1 MYEGDDLLYTN
12 VFIQPDQSL
21 SSQPVPRNIPQRY
34 NKPRTTYVT
43 IDSRDRDHE
52 MYPDPNHYK
61 ITFNRELINVRSVRL
76 VSSEFPNTAQ
86 TIYSDI
92 TNVYW
97 ISLEDTSPVYYDAV
111 LDPGNYTLPEFIS
124 HITDRM
130 NSVNRYS
137 DNTPHEFIVTAST
150 ESNIVQFQSI
160 QSTFLGTNPIALT
173 AGSRVITVT
182 HPGHTFRIGDF
193 VVIVASTDVGSVTQS
208 VINTTHEIIFVTANT
223 YQIVISTVSP
233 ESLVGGGSAV
243 KAGVNKP
250 FMFMNSNTDIPMPKV
265 GFPQQDSSQALEY
278 PIEFINNTPPD
289 LDTAYTVP
297 RVTNN
302 YTGPAWLKST
312 GHTLVVGDTIQIRG
326 TDTIPS
332 ILGVQT
338 VTSIPD
344 GQQLADDTNY
354 FSVGATGSTGTVIK
368 VVNKQSLY
376 TNTNLGNVVES
387 LDLSMRY
394 ITGIAKLID
403 SFITAASP
411 HLLTNIS
418 NVYIAY
424 TNTSPNV
431 NGVNGVRSVVFTP
444 ADPTKFSIDTDIL
457 GVISTSTAEEFVKVT
472 QTSANGI
479 TKIIRKNNG
488 TLTLDSSVFFNG
500 RNPIGTTP
508 FLVYIGLPAD
518 PLKTPWSVPNLNS
531 YTAGLHTVYITNFPG
546 TTEAFSDPS
555 VIELT
560 TEITDIIAGPLS
572 REIVIVDAGTT
583 SILDIISISLSNP
596 GYLQASVAL
605 NTIFFAAYPA
615 LNIIFLLHTEATI
628 FPDVSGYRNSARVN
642 ITDPAYPNGTTFS
655 LTTAADITAVL
666 PWTQQESFVYVT
678 GVHGAISGVYTGNNG
693 LIRDL
698 GMNVAN
704 ISTPGCIVT
713 FDGSTIT
720 HSAGM
725 TVNGGILLVNKMYP
739 VSGSG
744 YPDSFDTLSVIDDP
758 LGTVAILNITPFSPS
773 ESTVNLAAPHEFF
786 VGEQVF
792 IRSSSIASVNN
803 KFYSITSAVVG
814 STSIRINLVLG
825 AVSNFGALRALGR
838 YTIPQSSG
846 IAIDPGVNG
855 TFAPVAQI
863 EWTPPGYTRITT
875 VFPNTTTGLAIGN
888 AVYIRDTPSIANGI
902 RGIRFIVN
910 VVSPTQFDLSVDLTA
925 GFPVTAGGSTIYIKL
940 ATGIN
945 SFYTPTSMTMGDV
958 NAVRIQNHNFPVS
971 PAPFVAGNLLLTGIN
986 TNPVTA
992 VNDPHFGMPGMFSAI
1007 TDPNSPHTIR
1017 APADIEVIDQHFIR
1031 LLGSRPNVITGFTT
1045 PDPNYS
1051 VGTTYMRYAITGN
1064 TYSYPLVDATLG
1076 TTGSITTSGAHL
1088 LSVNDKVYI
1097 EGPTTVTIP
1106 SGGIQGIRTVTVID
1120 SGLSFQINT
1129 EVTGVTSSIGKCV
1142 KIDPTQTAV
1151 TGIISAEPRTHG
1163 TITTNIDLN
1172 TAIPP
1177 GGGFGYPSQFDIY
1190 VANANVVTTPVYPL
1204 PGAGFTP
1211 AGGSLRNITF
1221 TVKRISSSYSGMTSN
1236 TFEPGISNN
1245 IQSFT
1250 TTGNPV
1256 TVTFQNPHL
1265 LTIGQRVYILDSANM
1280 PDNVYVVSGTPTLN
1294 SIQIIFAVFSNV
1306 APRGRGIIQTGPTEP
1321 FYISSVPSIPAWT
1334 SNVVFA
1340 NSSTSTQPIKI
1351 VSISP
1356 KSTGAIELDN
1366 TTGIAVSDNVYIEG
1380 TSGIIDGIQTVNSL
1394 IPPNQIE
1401 LSVVVTTPGVLR
1413 SAVIDISYAGALGTV
1428 IFDIS
1433 HTPGVTFLIGE
1444 PVTITGHSVSS
1455 YNVFAYTVLNT
1466 DPGKTIELSGL
1477 VYVGNGIGGTIT
1489 SNYYGRLIR
1498 TASSSIKTIS
1508 NITQGVSPAVYTA
1521 IGNDFSGSLVYIFGT
1536 LTSPDQNGLHTNA
1549 TILSNDSFSLPT
1561 AVTVANSEIVLQ
1573 NVASVF
1579 SKQALRTTVGY
1590 VSSIVAEPTRTVI
1603 TTTSVKNPNKIAYPI
1618 LRSTEGNPCTF
1629 YATGHTFLNGSTV
1642 TIINH
1647 NSKPIISGSHV
1658 IFNVVLGVSF
1668 EIATNM
1674 ILGCPVPSGSV
1685 SGLAPD
1691 YPGHTLRSLS
1701 GSFGVIPVPIVKI
1714 YHGNPARIVIS
1725 KTLFESERLLF
1736 SGSHTLPPSDLTLP
1750 TPIVFGQNEFAVT
1763 RVFYKPD
1770 TELYSQ
1776 YLINANTMNRKAVT
1790 AVSLT
1795 SPVVISIALP
1805 VVLPLQEVPVR
1816 FDTNIPDGNYIIQNV
1831 TGPDSFEINYD
1842 NTLGTNM
1849 PTYGYVYTSLTAEY
1863 THYKIVNITTTN
1875 PAVITIA
1882 AHDYLAGDTV
1892 LVAGDANLPAGEY
1905 NVVSIIS
1912 GTQVSLNY
1920 DNTAGTGVAPFGTVD
1935 NRETTGGVL
1944 SRAAIQMFTPVIMTS
1959 AAHGLVTGHSIVIS
1973 DSDAFPSIDGRHAI
1987 TVIDSD
1993 TFSITNG
2000 NVVNQVRG
2008 TTGNW
2013 VWGDQ
2018 IVLHNLSSQPSIN
2031 DIIYDITRISDTQF
2045 SIPVVL
2051 DKIIDAN
2058 SNITHWGT
2066 NRITV
2071 QYNGHGLKSGDL
2083 ISMYNVED
2091 VGGVI
2096 AATLLTVHGSKT
2108 KNVETKQEQ
2117 LTRKRVS
2124 VNLILDTVP
2133 GSETLGQMIPDP
2145 NNFDIYASGYHLT
2158 FKDIITDYVNGSNKS
2173 PNRLLDAYSKDASA
2187 IGGGY
2192 SLAINC
2198 RDQNVYDQLN
2208 GFRNYGFANTQSN
2221 LQINGLLNK
2230 AVELDGDDYL
2240 YILNGIL
2247 SDVSTSSP
2255 VRGIF
2260 AKILLNSAPG
2270 SVVFNTFVSS
2280 IKNFNESP
2288 LQKITELEFSFVDR
2302 QGDLYD
2308 FHGVDHSMTFEV
2320 SEYVDVIPDTN
2331 VSGRRGVDDRTGITY
2346 IGNCNDIDSKKSMV

>member
-12 VFIQPDQSL
+12 GFIQPD
-21 SSQPVPRNIPQRY
+21 SSILHQPVQSTPPQRY
-34 NKPRTTYVT
+34 NKPRTSHVT
-43 IDSRDRDHE
+43 IDSRDRDRE
-52 MYPDPNHYK
+52 LYPNPNHYK
-61 ITFNRELINVRSVRL
+61 ITFNSELINVRSVRL
-76 VSSEFPNTAQ
+76 ISSEFPNTAQ
-86 TIYSDI
+86 TVYSAI
-92 TNVYW
+92 TNIYW
-97 ISLEDTSPVYYDAV
+97 ISLEDTSTVYYNAI
-111 LDPGNYTLPEFIS
+111 LDPGNYTLAEFIA

-137 DNTPHEFIVTAST
+137 DNTPHEFIVTASK

-160 QSTFLGTNPIALT
+160 QSTFLGTDPIALT

-208 VINTTHEIIFVTANT
+208 VINTTHEIIFVTATT

-250 FMFMNSNTDIPMPKV
+250 FMFMNSNTDIPMPLL

-278 PIEFINNTPPD
+278 NIEFINNTPPD
-289 LDTAYTVP
+289 LDVAYTVP

-302 YTGPAWLKST
+302 YTGPAWIKST
-312 GHTLVVGDTIQIRG
+312 GHTLVVGDNIQIRG

-338 VTSIPD
+338 VTSVPS
-344 GQQLADDTNY
+344 GSQLADDTNY
-354 FSVGATGSTGTVIK
+354 FSVGSNTGTVIK

-376 TNTNLGNVVES
+376 TNTNLGSVVES

-394 ITGIAKLID
+394 ITGIAKLIE
-403 SFITAASP
+403 SYITAASP

-424 TNTSPNV
+424 TNTSPSIL
-431 NGVNGVRSVVFTP
+431 GINGVRSVVFTP

-457 GVISTSTAEEFVKVT
+457 GVISMNTVQEFVKVT
-472 QTSANGI
+472 QTSAHSI

-488 TLTLDSSVFFNG
+488 TLTLSSSAVFNG
-500 RNPIGTTP
+500 RNPTAATP
-508 FLVYIGLPAD
+508 FLVYIGLPTD

-560 TEITDIIAGPLS
+560 TEITDILAGPLS
-572 REIVIVDAGTT
+572 REIVVVDSGTV

-605 NTIFFAAYPA
+605 NTILFAAYPA
-615 LNIIFLLHTEATI
+615 LNIIYLLHTESTV
-628 FPDVSGYRNSARVN
+628 FPDVSGYRNSAQMNV
-642 ITDPAYPNGTTFS
+642 TDPAYPNGTTFS
-655 LTTAADITAVL
+655 LTTAADITGVL

-678 GVHGAISGVYTGNNG
+678 GAHGAISGVYTGNNG

-698 GMNVAN
+698 GMNTAN

-713 FDGSTIT
+713 FDGSTMT
-720 HSAGM
+720 HSVG
-725 TVNGGILLVNKMYP
+725 TSVNGSTLLVNKMYP

-744 YPDSFDTLSVIDDP
+744 YPDSFDTLSVMDDP
-758 LGTVAILNITPFSPS
+758 LGTLAIVNITPFSLS
-773 ESTVNLAAPHEFF
+773 ESTVNLAVPHEFY

-792 IRSSSIASVNN
+792 IRSSSTASVNN
-803 KFYSITSAVVG
+803 KFYSITSATVG
-814 STSIRINLVLG
+814 TTSVRINLALG
-825 AVSNFGALRALGR
+825 AVSNFGAIRAIGR

-888 AVYIRDTPSIANGI
+888 AVYIRDTPAIANGI

-910 VVSPTQFDLSVDLTA
+910 IVSPTQFDLSVDLTA
-925 GFPVTAGGSTIYIKL
+925 GFPVTAGGTTIYIKL

-945 SFYTPTSMTMGDV
+945 SFYSPTSMTMGDT

-971 PAPFVAGNLLLTGIN
+971 PATFVGNLLLTGIN
-986 TNPVTA
+986 TNPVSA
-992 VNDPHFGMPGMFSAI
+992 VNDPLYAMPGPFAAI
-1007 TDPNSPHTIR
+1007 TDPNTPHTIR
-1017 APADIEVIDQHFIR
+1017 VPAEIEVIDQHFIR
-1031 LLGSRPNVITGFTT
+1031 LLPSRPNVITGFTSA
-1045 PDPNYS
+1045 DPNYS
-1051 VGTTYMRYAITGN
+1051 VGTTYMRYTITSN
-1064 TYSYPLVDATLG
+1064 TYSYPLVAATLG
-1076 TTGSITTSGAHL
+1076 TTGSITTSTPHL

-1120 SGLSFQINT
+1120 TGVSFQIDT

-1142 KIDPTQTAV
+1142 KIDPTQTSP
-1151 TGIISAEPRTHG
+1151 TGITSADPRTHG
-1163 TITTNIDLN
+1163 TITTSIDLN

-1177 GGGFGYPSQFDIY
+1177 GGGFGYPSEFDIY
-1190 VANANVVTTPVYPL
+1190 VANANLITTPTYPL
-1204 PGAGFTP
+1204 PGAGVSP

-1221 TVKRISSSYSGMTSN
+1221 TVKRISSSYNGMSSN

-1245 IQSFT
+1245 ILSFT
-1250 TTGNPV
+1250 TTGSPV
-1256 TVTFQNPHL
+1256 TITFQNPHL
-1265 LTIGQRVYILDSANM
+1265 LTIGQRVYIVDSANM
-1280 PDNVYVVSGTPTLN
+1280 PDNAYSVTGTPTPS
-1294 SIQIIFAVFSNV
+1294 SIQILFPVFANV
-1306 APRGRGIIQTGPTEP
+1306 APLGRGILQTGNTEP
-1321 FYISSVPSIPAWT
+1321 FYINSVPSIPAWT

-1351 VSISP
+1351 VDINE

-1401 LSVVVTTPGVLR
+1401 LSVTVTTPGVLR
-1413 SAVIDISYAGALGTV
+1413 SAQVDISYAGALGTV

-1444 PVTITGHSVSS
+1444 PVTVTGHSIPS
-1455 YNVFAYTVLNT
+1455 YNVYAYTVLNT

-1498 TASSSIKTIS
+1498 TASSTIKTIS
-1508 NITQGVSPAVYTA
+1508 NITQGVSPATYTA
-1521 IGNDFSGSLVYIFGT
+1521 IGNDFSGNLVYIFGT
-1536 LTSPDQNGLHTNA
+1536 LTTPDQNGLHTNA
-1549 TILSNDSFSLPT
+1549 TVLSNDEFSLPT

-1573 NVASVF
+1573 NVASVY
-1579 SKQALRTTVGY
+1579 SKQSLRTTVGY
-1590 VSSIVAEPTRTVI
+1590 VSAILAEPTRTVI

-1618 LRSTEGNPCTF
+1618 LRSVEGNPCTF

-1642 TIINH
+1642 SIINH
-1647 NSKPIISGSHV
+1647 NSKPVLYGSYVIS
-1658 IFNVVLGVSF
+1658 NVVLGVSF

-1691 YPGHTLRSLS
+1691 YPGHTLRSLA
-1701 GSFGVIPVPIVKI
+1701 GSFSVIQVPIVKI
-1714 YHGNPARIVIS
+1714 YHSNPARIVLD
-1725 KTLFESERLLF
+1725 KTLFESERLVF
-1736 SGSHTLPPSDLTLP
+1736 SGSHALPPSDLTLP

-1763 RVFYKPD
+1763 RVFFKPD
-1770 TELYSQ
+1770 TEIYSE
-1776 YLINANTMNRKAVT
+1776 YLINTNSMNRKTIT

-1795 SPVVISIALP
+1795 VNVTLTIALP
-1805 VVLPLQEVPVR
+1805 SVLPLQEVPIR

-1831 TGPDSFEINYD
+1831 TGPGTFEINYD

-1875 PAVITIA
+1875 PAVVTIA

-1892 LVAGDANLPAGEY
+1892 LVSADSNIPSGEY
-1905 NVVSIIS
+1905 NVVSVIS

-1920 DNTAGTGVAPFGTVD
+1920 DNSAGSASAPFGFVD
-1935 NRETTGGVL
+1935 NRETIGGSL

-1987 TVIDSD
+1987 TVIDAD

-2000 NVVNQVRG
+2000 NIVNQVRG

-2018 IVLHNLSSQPSIN
+2018 IVLHNLSSQPNIN
-2031 DIIYDITRISDTQF
+2031 DIIYDITVLSDTQF

-2051 DKIIDAN
+2051 EKIIDAN

-2066 NRITV
+2066 NRVTV

-2083 ISMYNVED
+2083 ISMYNVLD
-2091 VGGVI
+2091 VGGII
-2096 AATLLTVHGSKT
+2096 AATLLTVHGNKT
-2108 KNVETKQEQ
+2108 ENVETKQEQ

-2124 VNLILDTVP
+2124 VHLILDTVP

-2145 NNFDIYASGYHLT
+2145 NNFDVYASGYHLT

-2187 IGGGY
+2187 LGGGY

-2198 RDQNVYDQLN
+2198 RDQNVYDLLN
-2208 GFRNYGFANTQSN
+2208 GFRNYGFANTQTN

-2230 AVELDGDDYL
+2230 AIELDGEDYL
-2240 YILNGIL
+2240 YILNNVLAG
-2247 SDVSTSSP
+2247 VSTSSQ

-2260 AKILLNSAPG
+2260 AKILLNSSPG

-2280 IKNFNESP
+2280 IKNFNDAP

-2302 QGDLYD
+2302 QGELYD

-2331 VSGRRGVDDRTGITY
+2331 ISGRRGVDDRTGVTY
-2346 IGNCNDIDSKKSMV
+2346 IGNCNDIDSKKSLS